1 VNSFSRYV
9 AVFGLCLALCSTSV
23 EVAGAPN
30 LNPSPAT
37 PPELVSAYDDL
48 ASAIL
53 AVKKTET
60 SLVRSILATTYGHAR
75 AAYERAQ
82 RAMKSGDSQAAQKAL
97 EDVAAYVAQLGTE
110 GDNAVAGIR
119 KRLIEGGHHHNA
131 LGEAQG
137 IYDPGFVVVPKTVK
151 KELLEASRNIA
162 QLAKAPNE
170 DAIAREWK
178 KVEQLW
184 ANLQK
189 K

>member
-1 VNSFSRYV
+1 M
-9 AVFGLCLALCSTSV
+9 ALCSTSV
-23 EVAGAPN
+23 AGASDAT
-30 LNPSPAT
+30 LSPAT
-37 PPELVSAYDDL
+37 PPELVAAYDDL

-53 AVKKTET
+53 AVKKSEA

-75 AAYERAQ
+75 AALDRAQ
-82 RAMKSGDSQAAQKAL
+82 HSMRSGDSQAAQRAL

-119 KRLIEGGHHHNA
+119 KRLVEGGHHHNA
-131 LGEAQG
+131 SGEAKG

-151 KELLEASRNIA
+151 KELLDASRNIA

-170 DAIAREWK
+170 DAITREWK
-178 KVEQLW
+178 KVEAIW